1 MPGKMRKLSIY
12 TPEAMRLPI
21 INKKARRMRMPV
33 WLKENH
39 ASMSD
44 LGSYITLYLREY
56 NKNHSLDNGP
66 YVHPDD
72 YAT

>member
-44 LGSYITLYLREY
+44 LRQLYNTLLE
-56 NKNHSLDNGP
+56 GIQ
-66 YVHPDD
+66 
-72 YAT
+72 